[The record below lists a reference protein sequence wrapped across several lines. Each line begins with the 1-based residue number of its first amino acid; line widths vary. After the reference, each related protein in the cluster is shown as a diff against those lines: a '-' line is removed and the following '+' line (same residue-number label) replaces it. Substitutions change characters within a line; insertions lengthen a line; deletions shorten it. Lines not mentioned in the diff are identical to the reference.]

1 MTALERAAMRR
12 NTEAVTTATHVRDE
26 DGIVRTRGTKHLK
39 QTQAYP
45 MSFGAFHGRLFHE
58 FFLTVGR
65 VAMGPQPEYDPTAVA
80 VDEAGC
86 FRDFDEGIPWDSR
99 PAKEHSVPLS

>member
-1 MTALERAAMRR
+1 
-12 NTEAVTTATHVRDE
+12 
-26 DGIVRTRGTKHLK
+26 
-39 QTQAYP
+39 

-65 VAMGPQPEYDPTAVA
+65 VAMGPQPEYDPTAVV
-80 VDEAGC
+80 VDDAGC

>member
-1 MTALERAAMRR
+1 MTALERAATRR

-45 MSFGAFHGRLFHE
+45 MSFGSFHGRLFHD
-58 FFLTVGR
+58 FFSPSVVWLWGLSPS
-65 VAMGPQPEYDPTAVA
+65 MIQP
-80 VDEAGC
+80 
-86 FRDFDEGIPWDSR
+86 
-99 PAKEHSVPLS
+99 PL

>member
-1 MTALERAAMRR
+1 
-12 NTEAVTTATHVRDE
+12 
-26 DGIVRTRGTKHLK
+26 
-39 QTQAYP
+39 
-45 MSFGAFHGRLFHE
+45 MS

-65 VAMGPQPEYDPTAVA
+65 VAMGPQPEYDPTAVV
-80 VDEAGC
+80 VDDAGC